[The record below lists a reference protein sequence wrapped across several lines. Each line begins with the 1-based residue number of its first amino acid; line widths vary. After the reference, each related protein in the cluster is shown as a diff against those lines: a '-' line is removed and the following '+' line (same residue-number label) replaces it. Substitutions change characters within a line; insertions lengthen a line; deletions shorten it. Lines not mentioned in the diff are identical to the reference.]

1 MDTTKTRRPTT
12 KSTLWKRRLG
22 SLWRI
27 RRQSSALPSQSE
39 PRILVYHS
47 IGIEKHSLPMDLFE
61 MEMRFLKER
70 ANVISLET
78 ALNGGKLDGPF
89 TCAITFDDGYASVH
103 RNALAVLE
111 KYGFQATVYV
121 TTGLIGETTSLPS
134 NADAGLFPGLEMMT
148 WHQIRALQKSVFTI
162 GSHLVRHLD
171 LRNLSHDEAI
181 DELTTSRLEIL
192 KHTNEPC
199 VDFAYPWGLA
209 NSRCAEWVRE
219 AGYRSGCT
227 THHSTVHPNGYRM
240 LVPRVNIENGYDM
253 EDFEAIL
260 RGDWDFLSSFHGVKA
275 WLGRAKPSFAT
286 ADDSAAA

>member
-1 MDTTKTRRPTT
+1 MRRRS
-12 KSTLWKRRLG
+12 K
-22 SLWRI
+22 
-27 RRQSSALPSQSE
+27 ALESQSE

-47 IGIEKHSLPMDLFE
+47 IGSDKHSMPMDLFE
-61 MEMRFLKER
+61 MQMRFLRER
-70 ANVISLET
+70 AKVISLEM
-78 ALNGGKLDGPF
+78 ALNGMKSDGSP

-103 RNALAVLE
+103 RNALKVLE
-111 KYGFQATVYV
+111 KYSFPATVYV

-134 NADAGLFPGLEMMT
+134 NMDTGLYPGLEMLT
-148 WHQIRALQKSVFTI
+148 WRKIRDLQNSVFTI
-162 GSHLVRHLD
+162 GSHLVHHLD
-171 LRNLSHDEAI
+171 LRNLNHDEAI
-181 DELTTSRLEIL
+181 TELATSRLEIL

-227 THHSTVHPNGYRM
+227 THHSTVHSNRYPM

-253 EDFEAIL
+253 ADFEAIL

-275 WLGRAKPSFAT
+275 WFGTGKPSFAT
-286 ADDSAAA
+286 SDDDAAAGLVHPTR